1 MGKDLGRVSGSILI
15 VDDEKAITDLFTQI
29 LSDMGYE
36 VTAVDDGEE
45 ALKIIDAYK
54 PDVIVSDVHMPRIDG
69 DELFRRVI
77 GKLPSYAKKF
87 VFLTGSNI
95 DTKLQQFLAT
105 SGCEVLVKPFD
116 IFELSEIIRKKIGKP
131 AS

>member
-1 MGKDLGRVSGSILI
+1 MGKDLSDITGKILI
-15 VDDEKAITDLFTQI
+15 VDDEKAITDLFSHI
-29 LSDMGYE
+29 LRDMGFE

-45 ALKIIDAYK
+45 ALKIIDRYK

-69 DELFRRVI
+69 DELFRRII
-77 GKLPSYAKKF
+77 GRLPSYAKKF

-95 DTKLQQFLAT
+95 NNKLQQFLAA

-116 IFELSEIIRKKIGKP
+116 VFELSDIIRKKIGK
-131 AS
+131 SGS

>member
-1 MGKDLGRVSGSILI
+1 MGKDLGRVTGRILI
-15 VDDEKAITDLFTQI
+15 VDDEKAITDLFSQI
-29 LSDMGYE
+29 LCDMGYE

-45 ALKIIDAYK
+45 ALKIIDTYR

-77 GKLPSYAKKF
+77 ERVPAYAKKF

-95 DTKLQQFLAT
+95 DSELQRFLAT

-116 IFELSEIIRKKIGKP
+116 IYELSDIIKKKIGKP
-131 AS
+131 GL